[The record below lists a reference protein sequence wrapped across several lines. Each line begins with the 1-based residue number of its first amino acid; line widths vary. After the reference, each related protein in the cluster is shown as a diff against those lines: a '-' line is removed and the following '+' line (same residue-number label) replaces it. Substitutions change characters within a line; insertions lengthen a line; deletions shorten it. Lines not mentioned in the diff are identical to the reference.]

1 MEVAFAA
8 RNLEGVGYAPVRI
21 LPFQGMLPN
30 HKELARLMAS
40 DRVSS
45 VVNEDPNAWNRRNAL
60 SSR

>member
-30 HKELARLMAS
+30 HKEVARNMPS
-40 DRVSS
+40 DRLIS
-45 VVNEDPNAWNRRNAL
+45 VENEDTNASNIRNAL
-60 SSR
+60 SGR